1 MVDLEKEVQ
10 YENRE
15 VAGSK
20 DSKADSKSDLEDTPV
35 DWSKEEET
43 ALRRKIDRRIV
54 PLVTILYLL
63 CFLDRIN
70 IGNAKIQ
77 GLEKDLHL
85 DVGVR
90 FNWAL
95 SIFYIVYLLFE
106 VPSNIVLKYVGP
118 RFFLPFLVVGFGFV
132 SMCTAFVTS
141 FGGLMVARV
150 FLGVFEGGAM
160 PGMAFFLSTF
170 YRREELLFRIGI
182 YVSAASMA
190 GAFGGLLA
198 TGLSKIPSWGA
209 DAMPIHTWRN
219 IFFFEG
225 IITMIVGLLAPIW
238 MPQSPE
244 TAKFLN
250 ARERHIAAARL
261 VIEHKANPAEKV
273 TWVHIKRSVMC
284 IHNYTCA
291 LGFFLIN
298 ITVQGL
304 SVFMPTILNDLGWKA
319 ITAQLMTVPV
329 YAAACLVA
337 IAVAYVSDKTKRRGV
352 YLAAFSTLSLTGF
365 ALLRW
370 ATDKHIRYMA
380 VFFVCVGAFPGGP
393 GFLSW
398 GINNS
403 AGPAVRAVS
412 SAYIVTLG
420 TAGGIVATWTYV
432 KTDGPKYHTGHT
444 INLVGQICVVLL
456 SIFGILYCAW
466 ENRQRAA
473 GKRDRRLDG
482 LSPQE
487 EMDLGYRHPSFR
499 YMV

>member
-1 MVDLEKEVQ
+1 
-10 YENRE
+10 
-15 VAGSK
+15 
-20 DSKADSKSDLEDTPV
+20 
-35 DWSKEEET
+35 
-43 ALRRKIDRRIV
+43 
-54 PLVTILYLL
+54 
-63 CFLDRIN
+63 
-70 IGNAKIQ
+70 
-77 GLEKDLHL
+77 
-85 DVGVR
+85 
-90 FNWAL
+90 
-95 SIFYIVYLLFE
+95 
-106 VPSNIVLKYVGP
+106 
-118 RFFLPFLVVGFGFV
+118 
-132 SMCTAFVTS
+132 VTS
-141 FGGLMVARV
+141 FGGLMVARS

-198 TGLSKIPSWGA
+198 TGLSKIPAWGT
-209 DAMPIHTWRN
+209 DAALIHTWRN

-238 MPQSPE
+238 MPHSPE
-244 TAKFLN
+244 TAKFLTP
-250 ARERHIAAARL
+250 RERHIAAARL

-273 TWVHIKRSVMC
+273 KLAHIRRAIFC

-329 YAAACLVA
+329 YAAACLMA

-352 YLAAFSTLSLTGF
+352 YLAAFSTLSLIGF

-370 ATDKHIRYMA
+370 HTGKNIRYMA

-398 GINNS
+398 GINSESKPNPEKTIS
-403 AGPAVRAVS
+403 RGLVLMMTLQTLPARQSEPYRVPTS
-412 SAYIVTLG
+412 SLLEPVVESLRRKLPLLPSQDVIPHTD
-420 TAGGIVATWTYV
+420 TQHSWTYV
-432 KTDGPKYHTGHT
+432 KSDGPKYHTGHT
-444 INLVGQICVVLL
+444 INLVGQACTVLL
-456 SIFGILYCAW
+456 SIFGILYCSW

-499 YMV
+499 YMT